1 MAYIKITGY
10 TDEEFEEKV
19 CEENKEVI
27 EEFLGQSH
35 LSKQT
40 LKQYKSAVYIF
51 AKWVV
56 ENKKNVPFANLKS
69 RDALKFQNYLID
81 LGLSTSAIKFK
92 RSVVSS
98 LYNHIEIYWNDE
110 YPQVRNI
117 FNKAIPQVGNVRKK
131 EKVPLNAKEL
141 AKIEAKLR
149 YDEKWEMLAM
159 FLVLYDTA
167 GRRAEV
173 IQLKSEI
180 AEYDYFTNK
189 KGEVQNFYLSHKV
202 RGKGKGLEGKSI
214 KLMIG
219 EKAMKAIRHWLKY
232 RKETYGVDSEYIFT
246 SWDYEKSELKQINVT
261 TVNSWVDRF
270 GEIIG
275 RKINPHLIR
284 ATRATDIVVTEGKDI
299 KFASHLL
306 NHNDSSTTDKFYVIR
321 DEDEDMG
328 DLF

>member
-1 MAYIKITGY
+1 MSYIKVTGY

-19 CEENKEVI
+19 NDENKEII
-27 EEFLGQSH
+27 EEFLDQAH

-56 ENKKNVPFANLKS
+56 DNKKNAPFAELKS
-69 RDALKFQNYLID
+69 RDALKFQNYMIN
-81 LGLSTSAIKFK
+81 LGLSTSAIKLK

-98 LYNHIEIYWNDE
+98 LYNHIEIYWGDE

-131 EKVPLNAKEL
+131 EKVPLTKQEIL
-141 AKIEAKLR
+141 KIENHLKKN
-149 YDEKWEMLAM
+149 EKWEMLAM

-180 AEYDYFTNK
+180 SNYGYFKNK
-189 KGEVQNFYLSHKV
+189 KGEEKPFYMSHKI
-202 RGKGKGLEGKSI
+202 RGKGRGADGKEI
-214 KLMIG
+214 QLILG
-219 EKAMKAIRHWLKY
+219 EKAMKAIRHWLSY
-232 RKETYGVDSEYIFT
+232 RREKFGEDNEYIFT
-246 SWDYEKSELKQINVT
+246 SWDFETKKLKQINVT
-261 TVNSWVDRF
+261 TVNSWVNKF
-270 GEIIG
+270 GDIIE

-284 ATRATDIVVTEGKDI
+284 ATRATDIVVNEGKDI
-299 KFASHLL
+299 KYAQKLLSH
-306 NHNDSSTTDKFYVIR
+306 SSSETTDKFYVIR
-321 DEDEDMG
+321 DDED
-328 DLF
+328 DLDNLF